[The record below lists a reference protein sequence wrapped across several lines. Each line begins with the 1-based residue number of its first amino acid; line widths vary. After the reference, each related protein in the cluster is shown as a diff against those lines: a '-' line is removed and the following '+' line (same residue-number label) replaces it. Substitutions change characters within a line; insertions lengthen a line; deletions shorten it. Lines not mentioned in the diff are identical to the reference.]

1 MSKILIKKLTPEQ
14 KAAMP
19 AYAQKWIEI
28 GLRTGKTDFET
39 FDKYMPICYEKAGLK
54 YPKNV
59 VRVKSPLVGALAASI
74 AEAIWKKKREAV
86 GSAVDGA
93 VGEAVEGA
101 VGEAVDGVVREAVH
115 EAVHEAVDVV
125 VLGAVREAVNGDV
138 GRAVFE
144 AVRRVVDGAV
154 NGAVGSAVDG
164 AVGEAVDGVVREAV
178 HEAVHE
184 AVDVVVLGAVG
195 SAVGGAVREAVHGDV
210 GRAVFEAVRRVVDGA
225 VNGAVHE
232 AVRRDVGRVV
242 NDAVD
247 RAVFEAVHEAV
258 QTTTKKKKSLEISW
272 HYWLGG
278 QFWVGYGWYWGTA
291 FSNFFFDVC
300 GLKLSQDIME
310 RAEAY
315 RKVCESVNYIWPNSD
330 FIIVCERPT
339 EIHRNSLG
347 RLHNENGMAI
357 KYPDGWGLYLLNGVR
372 FPEELYKKVISR
384 KMSWKEISEIVDID
398 QRTQAMKFADIN
410 DFEKLGTIVDTYEK
424 SDIEGNTVI
433 YKLLYIPEGMFT
445 TDAYFAIYD
454 CPSTRNKYISGID
467 PEIGKKKSIAESMAW
482 KLSMSK
488 EQWKLMTP
496 LAEES

>member
-93 VGEAVEGA
+93 VGEAVEG
-101 VGEAVDGVVREAVH
+101 
-115 EAVHEAVDVV
+115 
-125 VLGAVREAVNGDV
+125 
-138 GRAVFE
+138 
-144 AVRRVVDGAV
+144 
-154 NGAVGSAVDG
+154 
-164 AVGEAVDGVVREAV
+164 VVREAV

-210 GRAVFEAVRRVVDGA
+210 GRAVNGAVHEAVRRVVDGA
-225 VNGAVHE
+225 VNGAIDDAVGEAVHNAVNWAVGDAVGD
-232 AVRRDVGRVV
+232 AVRRDVARVVLGAVGLAVRGAVGDDVGRVV

-247 RAVFEAVHEAV
+247 RAVNGAVHEAV

-410 DFEKLGTIVDTYEK
+410 DFEKLGTIVDTHEK

-488 EQWKLMTP
+488 EQWKLMIP